1 MSLPPLPYS
10 PHSSSY
16 PGNPGNPTAHPD
28 TETPPPPPPKPTS
41 HEASRKG
48 TPHTASPIPVP
59 LLSDSIAGEAT
70 QRDPSSESIPD
81 AVGSPSNP
89 PQPPSIEDGWLPDIV
104 KDKSIPDLRTI
115 LSTPPLLT
123 ALSTLHPSHPH
134 TTTHLTTL
142 LTANKSLTATL
153 TRLESHLTHLRASTE
168 STLLTHQSLELAWRK
183 KQSEMDA
190 ELAPWSPKALY
201 QRLVAGIAEQ
211 EAVCAAVE
219 ESFLDGDGEGDGVA
233 GEREVVEWVRRV
245 RGEGARLEGRREA
258 RSRWD
263 EGRVGGWR

>member
-59 LLSDSIAGEAT
+59 PPSDSIAGET
-70 QRDPSSESIPD
+70 YGPQHGPSESIPD

-104 KDKSIPDLRTI
+104 NDKSIPDLRTI
-115 LSTPPLLT
+115 LSSPAHLT
-123 ALSTLHPSHPH
+123 ALSTLHPSHPA
-134 TTTHLTTL
+134 TTAHLTTL
-142 LTANKSLTATL
+142 LTTNKSLTTTL
-153 TRLESHLTHLRASTE
+153 TALESHLSHLRTSTE

-219 ESFLDGDGEGDGVA
+219 ESFLDGEGGLA
-233 GEREVVEWVRRV
+233 SEREVVEWVRRV